1 MRVKTLGSKNFIL
14 NTNQPIKPMNIL
26 KENYKKVVPFL
37 AFPLDEDDLGFL
49 IPDILESTYLSN
61 IEDKLGNKIYY
72 FYQFCN
78 ARYIGELAYI
88 KDKGIV
94 AGAYYDYFYTKGKRD
109 SWDGDWAKLTH
120 DGKRHLLWAEELKK
134 EWAEKEKQ
142 LENWKK
148 GK

>member
-1 MRVKTLGSKNFIL
+1 MDYPRDIQVATKNFIL

-37 AFPLDEDDLGFL
+37 TFPLDEDDLGFL

-134 EWAEKEKQ
+134 EWAEKEKS
-142 LENWKK
+142 KK
-148 GK
+148 